1 MLNSLEECSDRAESA
16 QTYSELAFHTAT
28 RAAMWKRR
36 PDRELVH
43 GWIERALELSDPGT
57 FPHAKALI
65 AQSWYDPAVYANAA
79 REASAL
85 AERLGD
91 PELRSWALAARSRSS
106 YATGAYSDAAEW
118 SRRRLELLPE
128 IGDPDHVAFIY
139 FYALDPPIA
148 MGRFDEARRIAAAH
162 EEVTRDLTVHHRLH
176 GVACL
181 LIVES
186 AAGCW
191 ERIRGLHTAA
201 ERAVAA
207 NVATPCIYNPW
218 SLLACALAEELL
230 ECPHEARRLE
240 QDAEALGMEGYD
252 FLLDPLRIHLALAR
266 GDLDD
271 VERRIPKESPPSS
284 TRDVDILVARMDALA
299 ALRRRDQLE
308 AEAAALLNPGTY
320 LEPFVLRALGI
331 VRQDPELIEKARQR
345 FRGMGLAWHA
355 AETEALAEG
364 AH

>member
-1 MLNSLEECSDRAESA
+1 
-16 QTYSELAFHTAT
+16 
-28 RAAMWKRR
+28 
-36 PDRELVH
+36 
-43 GWIERALELSDPGT
+43 
-57 FPHAKALI
+57 
-65 AQSWYDPAVYANAA
+65 
-79 REASAL
+79 
-85 AERLGD
+85 
-91 PELRSWALAARSRSS
+91 
-106 YATGAYSDAAEW
+106 
-118 SRRRLELLPE
+118 
-128 IGDPDHVAFIY
+128 
-139 FYALDPPIA
+139 

-191 ERIRGLHTAA
+191 ERIRDLHTAA

-240 QDAEALGMEGYD
+240 QNAEALGMEGYD

-284 TRDVDILVARMDALA
+284 TRDVEILVARMDALA

-308 AEAAALLNPGTY
+308 AEAAALLKPGTY

-331 VRQDPELIEKARQR
+331 VRPDPELIEKAQQR
-345 FRGMGLAWHA
+345 FRGMGLDWHA
-355 AETEALAEG
+355 ARTEALAQG